1 MFKIGKNNFQI
12 IQSVLW
18 KSFKSKIAFLSEQR
32 QWRLFNSHYNIHEK
46 LIELIKSLMFN
57 YLIEFLD
64 SSSGIVASCFSP
76 GLVVKPSNVNGFDLC
91 PLLIENAVMRKLVA
105 EGKPSMVMF
114 GWELEIFRM
123 MTWVSEFEYSLKKL
137 FSKWLHS
144 FNLAE

>member
-1 MFKIGKNNFQI
+1 M
-12 IQSVLW
+12 
-18 KSFKSKIAFLSEQR
+18 
-32 QWRLFNSHYNIHEK
+32 LFNIHEK

-76 GLVVKPSNVNGFDLC
+76 GLVVNASNVNGFDLC

-123 MTWVSEFEYSLKKL
+123 MT
-137 FSKWLHS
+137 
-144 FNLAE
+144 